1 MCRNC
6 RNSDIDEVS
15 EVEPEPIVGDENLS
29 ENGRNEVGISD
40 ELGGEGDDANSEW
53 KGELDPG
60 DDTKSEWKGELDP
73 GDDTKS
79 EWKGELDP
87 GDDANREWEGD
98 LDPGDDSDLDSD
110 PP

>member
-40 ELGGEGDDANSEW
+40 ELYHFHKIVQQLVGIVCVSQFPNIKKKNVRSC
-53 KGELDPG
+53 
-60 DDTKSEWKGELDP
+60 
-73 GDDTKS
+73 
-79 EWKGELDP
+79 
-87 GDDANREWEGD
+87 
-98 LDPGDDSDLDSD
+98 SD
-110 PP
+110 